1 VNRPRILIVAATGS
15 LLLLLAGCATM
26 AGWVGIAS
34 KAQVQEVGDTVAAAE
49 TRLAATETRL
59 TAANAEIDRLGA
71 ELEEYKAKASRLESL
86 TADLDQTI
94 RSTRR
99 LEELAQVMETRLK
112 ELPGDTLRLLGEIIQ
127 KYLPSA
133 QPAP

>member
-1 VNRPRILIVAATGS
+1 VNRPSIVIAAATGS

-34 KAQVQEVGDTVAAAE
+34 KAQVQEVGDRTAAAE
-49 TRLAATETRL
+49 TRLLAAETRL

-71 ELEEYKAKASRLESL
+71 QLEEYKARAGRLESL
-86 TADLDQTI
+86 TAELDQTI

-99 LEELAQVMETRLK
+99 LEELAKVLEARLE
-112 ELPGDTLRLLGEIIQ
+112 ELPGDTLRLLAEIIQ
-127 KYLPSA
+127 KHLPSA
-133 QPAP
+133 QTTP